1 MKEETI
7 KTVDT
12 ILARGH
18 RVLLV
23 PIKDGERIF
32 EINQKEARPE
42 KRQN

>member
-7 KTVDT
+7 KAADA
-12 ILARGH
+12 ILSRGH

-32 EINQKEARPE
+32 EISQKEAKPE
-42 KRQN
+42 KWQN